1 MTSLLLHP
9 PPRQSSS
16 SSIASQKSPRAP
28 TAGRSAPTSS
38 LLLGTGRQ
46 SKLSAPASPSSS
58 RASSNNL
65 LDIQEKARRHARYKI
80 VQEKRSIS
88 SLSTGERARKFH
100 EELPPLVRS
109 TAKSTGT
116 PFPTGSAR
124 DDIKILEARVDT
136 DSDPDD
142 SSNDP
147 IARKLQEY
155 SKSRQRHYIPD
166 ALKNHSSSSLSKGND
181 FSRSSSATKEEDDIM
196 MNFVPMLQEYLSCDL
211 HIKRCSLFIDN

>member
-1 MTSLLLHP
+1 M
-9 PPRQSSS
+9 
-16 SSIASQKSPRAP
+16 
-28 TAGRSAPTSS
+28 
-38 LLLGTGRQ
+38 
-46 SKLSAPASPSSS
+46 
-58 RASSNNL
+58 
-65 LDIQEKARRHARYKI
+65 
-80 VQEKRSIS
+80 QEKRSIS

-116 PFPTGSAR
+116 PFPNGSAR
-124 DDIKILEARVDT
+124 DDIKILEATVDT

-155 SKSRQRHYIPD
+155 SKSRRRHYIPD